1 MVADAHR
8 KFSSKAGG
16 KGKGN
21 GEEAEAEPFS
31 LLHKVCE
38 ASYGQPFEKRKNA
51 PVIKACDKVPKYDSL
66 WQVEDY
72 NALWASLHVSKGCA
86 YLTCGTTR

>member
-16 KGKGN
+16 KGKKGN

-38 ASYGQPFEKRKNA
+38 ASRHNA
-51 PVIKACDKVPKYDSL
+51 F
-66 WQVEDY
+66 
-72 NALWASLHVSKGCA
+72 WASLRVPEAVYK
-86 YLTCGTTR
+86 

>member
-16 KGKGN
+16 KGKKSN

-38 ASYGQPFEKRKNA
+38 ASHHNA
-51 PVIKACDKVPKYDSL
+51 F
-66 WQVEDY
+66 
-72 NALWASLHVSKGCA
+72 
-86 YLTCGTTR
+86 

>member
-16 KGKGN
+16 KGKQGN
-21 GEEAEAEPFS
+21 SEKAEAEPFS

-38 ASYGQPFEKRKNA
+38 ASR
-51 PVIKACDKVPKYDSL
+51 YD
-66 WQVEDY
+66 
-72 NALWASLHVSKGCA
+72 AF
-86 YLTCGTTR
+86 